1 VFFRNC
7 CRYTGTVAP
16 FGATSVVVLAAVG
29 GIWVPVFLMPEFMQ
43 TIAKFSPM
51 NWGLNAY
58 YDIILRNSGIGGIA
72 KEIIFLIFI
81 LSSMVAISLFYERKQ
96 NAV

>member
-1 VFFRNC
+1 LPIP
-7 CRYTGTVAP
+7 GTVGSVWCN
-16 FGATSVVVLAAVG
+16 FGG
-29 GIWVPVFLMPEFMQ
+29 GFGSCRRNLGSVFLMPEFMQ

-72 KEIIFLIFI
+72 KEIIFLFLFYIA
-81 LSSMVAISLFYERKQ
+81 MVAISLFYERKQ